1 MRLIMGLWASML
13 IAPLGWT
20 ADYVEFI
27 NSDQARAAN
36 RPFSEAVRVGD
47 MLYLSGAIGIKPGA
61 STPVP
66 GGIVPEM
73 RQIMEN
79 ISTVLEANKATLDE
93 VVKCTVMLADID
105 DYAAMNEVYVEYFPR
120 DKPARSTFAAE
131 GLALGAKAEVEC
143 WAVLD

>member
-1 MRLIMGLWASML
+1 MRLIMGFWALML
-13 IAPLGWT
+13 IAPTGWAT
-20 ADYVEFI
+20 EYVEFI
-27 NSDQARAAN
+27 NSEQAREAN
-36 RPFSEAVRVGD
+36 RAFSQAVRVGD

-61 STPVP
+61 SAPVP
-66 GGIVPEM
+66 GGIEPEM

-79 ISTVLEANKATLDE
+79 IRAILHANGAALDQ

-105 DYAAMNEVYVEYFPR
+105 DYGAMNEVYVQYFPR